1 MYYVMS
7 VHGRTISAGNLCLK
21 NTKQECSKQECLIFH
36 DSHCMLHIYTE
47 GHHTMQ
53 VSIANKGYSKRC
65 YITTLVISSY

>member
-21 NTKQECSKQECLIFH
+21 NPKQECSKQECLIFH
-36 DSHCMLHIYTE
+36 DGNCMLHIPK

-53 VSIANKGYSKRC
+53 VSISNKGYSKR
-65 YITTLVISSY
+65 